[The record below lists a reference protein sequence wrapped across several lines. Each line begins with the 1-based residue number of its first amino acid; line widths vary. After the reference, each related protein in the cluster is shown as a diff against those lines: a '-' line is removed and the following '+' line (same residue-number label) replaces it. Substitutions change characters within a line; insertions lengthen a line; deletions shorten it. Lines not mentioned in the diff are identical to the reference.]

1 MLRRFLRFRVGQ
13 ANTDR
18 DPYNGIPFVSLGFDP
33 NRETRNWMTRGVAGT
48 IGSLENERI
57 NARPVVSSQITNPS
71 KIQNQIPSPTRAL
84 QVQHHISPIYIT
96 DKKTRCRYLIDTGAE
111 VSVLPRPSHIDPAT
125 FRPDPSEPTPS
136 LFAANRTPIATFGFV
151 RVVPNLGLRRSQEH
165 RFIYADVPQ
174 PIIGLDF
181 LRKYKLLIDPVAN
194 KLIDTETGLGV
205 SGQIAHQHE
214 YHSIKVI
221 KIASPF
227 SEIIQKFPEVNGTGA
242 TEPFLMT
249 TPKTKHHIVTTGPP
263 VTARAR
269 RLCGI

>member
-151 RVVPNLGLRRSQEH
+151 RVVPRDPNYS
-165 RFIYADVPQ
+165 RF
-174 PIIGLDF
+174 
-181 LRKYKLLIDPVAN
+181 
-194 KLIDTETGLGV
+194 
-205 SGQIAHQHE
+205 
-214 YHSIKVI
+214 
-221 KIASPF
+221 
-227 SEIIQKFPEVNGTGA
+227 
-242 TEPFLMT
+242 
-249 TPKTKHHIVTTGPP
+249 
-263 VTARAR
+263 
-269 RLCGI
+269 